1 MDSQPLLSEAV
12 RLLSPE
18 QLLPPSQQLRS
29 SFNPVSMQLLITS
42 IRERGILH
50 PLVVRPNG
58 DKYEI
63 VCGERRYRSAL
74 EVGLTSIPVTVRVLT
89 DAEAL
94 QCALMENLQRD
105 DLNPIEETD
114 RIVQLLSLRLGCTVA
129 QVTSRLYQLDN
140 QAKRKVTQSA
150 LGQTEEAGG
159 VTQSALGNSDR
170 EIVEQVFAEVG
181 RINWRSFVS
190 TRLPLLKLPPEIL
203 EAIRSGRIEY
213 TKAKEIAKL
222 KSEAERMALLE
233 EAIAK
238 PLTLRELQ
246 KLVKEKKAPREYGEV
261 EAEMQGI
268 SRRFSKFKAWGN
280 SDKRQKIESL
290 MKEML
295 EMLLSEEGE

>member
-1 MDSQPLLSEAV
+1 MDSQPLPSEAV

-18 QLLPPSQQLRS
+18 QLLLSSQQPRS
-29 SFNPVSMQLLITS
+29 SFNPVSMQWLVTS

-50 PLVVRPNG
+50 PLVVRPLG
-58 DKYEI
+58 DRYEI
-63 VCGERRYRSAL
+63 VCGERRYRAAL
-74 EVGLTSIPVTVRVLT
+74 ELGLTSIPVTVRVLT

-105 DLNPIEETD
+105 DLNQVEETD
-114 RIVQLLSLRLGCTVA
+114 RIVQLLSLRLGCDREYV
-129 QVTSRLYQLDN
+129 VSRLYQLDN

-150 LGQTEEAGG
+150 LGKTEGAGG
-159 VTQSALGNSDR
+159 ATQSALGSSDR

-203 EAIRSGRIEY
+203 EAIRTGRIEY

-222 KSEAERMALLE
+222 ESEAERVALLE

-295 EMLLSEEGE
+295 EMLLSEEG

>member
-1 MDSQPLLSEAV
+1 
-12 RLLSPE
+12 
-18 QLLPPSQQLRS
+18 
-29 SFNPVSMQLLITS
+29 MQLLITS